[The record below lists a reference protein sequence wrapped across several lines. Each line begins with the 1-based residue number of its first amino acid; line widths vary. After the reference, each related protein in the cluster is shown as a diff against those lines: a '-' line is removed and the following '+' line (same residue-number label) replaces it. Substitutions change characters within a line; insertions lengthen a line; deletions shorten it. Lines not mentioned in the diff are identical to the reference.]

1 MPAVTVSPG
10 GTATTTLTVR
20 NDSDIVEAYTL
31 EVVGDCA
38 AWSTVEP
45 ARVSLYPG
53 TSETVTLTFAPP
65 RSHEVRAGETPLA
78 VRVLPAEHPESVVV
92 PESTVTVEPFHELRT
107 ELEPR
112 RRRGWRGARFR
123 TAVQNKGNTPV
134 DVALTGKQAGEELR
148 LGFTPDRR
156 RLEPGESAEVRL
168 KVRAGR
174 LIWFGEPVTWPFEV
188 EATETAPAATDTAT
202 ESGGTESGE
211 AGGGKPVRQE
221 PARTEP
227 VRSETA
233 PAELVQPEPVPGEFL
248 QLPVL
253 PKWLLI
259 VLAALLALLLAWF
272 ALVRPAVQSTAKQAV
287 TEAAEEEAAR
297 GEQQQGSATP
307 GGADNPAGGQGQGTN
322 PDGSAAPGATGG
334 SGTGPG
340 TGGTGSGPG
349 GTGAGGTQ
357 QSSATIDV
365 ETETG
370 TDNEG
375 TYQVPAGKVFGI
387 TDLVV
392 ANFQGD
398 EGVLTISFGERK
410 ITTIALET
418 FRNQDYHWV
427 TPIQIPENATVT
439 AAVTCAKPGTPAT
452 GTQASGCHQVV
463 NVSGVLSDLAP

>member
-1 MPAVTVSPG
+1 MPTVTVSPG

-20 NDSDIVEAYTL
+20 NDGDIVEAYTL
-31 EVVGDCA
+31 EVVGECA

-65 RSHEVRAGETPLA
+65 RSHEVKAGETPLA

-92 PESTVTVEPFHELRT
+92 PEGTVTVEPFHELRT

-112 RRRGWRGARFR
+112 RRRGWLGARFR

-134 DVALTGKQAGEELR
+134 DVAFTGKQAGEELR
-148 LGFTPDRR
+148 LGFTPGQK
-156 RLEPGESAEVRL
+156 RLEPGESAEIRL
-168 KVRAGR
+168 KVRAAK

-188 EATETAPAATDTAT
+188 EAAEAEAPVEAVAA
-202 ESGGTESGE
+202 E
-211 AGGGKPVRQE
+211 AGGK
-221 PARTEP
+221 EP
-227 VRSETA
+227 VRPEPAQPET
-233 PAELVQPEPVPGEFL
+233 VRPEPVPGEFL

-272 ALVRPAVQSTAKQAV
+272 ALVRPAVKSTAKQAA
-287 TEAAEEEAAR
+287 TEAAQEEAAR
-297 GEQQQGSATP
+297 GGQQQGSPTP
-307 GGADNPAGGQGQGTN
+307 GGPDSPGGNQGQGTG
-322 PDGSAAPGATGG
+322 PDAPGTPGGNGG

-340 TGGTGSGPG
+340 AGTGTGGTGGG
-349 GTGAGGTQ
+349 GTE

-365 ETETG
+365 ETNAGIEG
-370 TDNEG
+370 VG
-375 TYQVPAGKVFGI
+375 TYKVPAGKVFGI
-387 TDLVV
+387 TDIVV

-427 TPIQIPENATVT
+427 TPIQVPENATVT

-452 GTQASGCHQVV
+452 GTQASGCHQVI
-463 NVSGVLSDLAP
+463 NVSGVLSDLAR

>member
-1 MPAVTVSPG
+1 MPTVTVSPG

-65 RSHEVRAGETPLA
+65 RSHEVKAGETPLA

-92 PESTVTVEPFHELRT
+92 PEGTVTVEPFHELRT

-112 RRRGWRGARFR
+112 RRRGWLGARFR

-134 DVALTGKQAGEELR
+134 DVAFTGRQAGEELR
-148 LGFTPDRR
+148 LGFTPGQK
-156 RLEPGESAEVRL
+156 RLEPGESAEIRL
-168 KVRAGR
+168 KVRAAK
-174 LIWFGEPVTWPFEV
+174 LSWFGEPVTWPFEV
-188 EATETAPAATDTAT
+188 EAAEAAGTAA
-202 ESGGTESGE
+202 E
-211 AGGGKPVRQE
+211 AKAEGK
-221 PARTEP
+221 EP
-227 VRSETA
+227 VRPETTR
-233 PAELVQPEPVPGEFL
+233 PEPVRPEPVPGEFL

-259 VLAALLALLLAWF
+259 VLAALLALLIAWF
-272 ALVRPAVQSTAKQAV
+272 ALVRPAVKSTAKQAA
-287 TEAAEEEAAR
+287 TEAAQEEAAR

-307 GGADNPAGGQGQGTN
+307 GGADNPGGSQGQGTG
-322 PDGSAAPGATGG
+322 PDAGTPGGNGG

-340 TGGTGSGPG
+340 TGTGPG

-370 TDNEG
+370 AEKEG
-375 TYQVPAGKVFGI
+375 TYKVPAGKVFGI
-387 TDLVV
+387 TDIVV

-452 GTQASGCHQVV
+452 GTQASGCHQVI
-463 NVSGVLSDLAP
+463 NVSGVLSDLAR